1 MECRLRAWRM
11 EDAPELARLLNNRAI
26 LDNLRDGIPY
36 PYTESDAGAFL
47 RGILAADPDQTFAY
61 AVEAGGGLAGS
72 IAVFRQDNIHS
83 RTGELGYYIAQPLW
97 GQGVGTFAVG
107 EICRRLFARTDLL
120 RIVAEPFARNAAS
133 CRVLEKNGFA
143 LEGVLRQNAV
153 KNGAILDMK
162 LYARLRD
169 GSGTDG

>member
-1 MECRLRAWRM
+1 M

-36 PYTESDAGAFL
+36 PYTQADAGAFL
-47 RGILAADPDQTFAY
+47 RGMLAADPGKTFAF
-61 AVEAGGGLAGS
+61 AVEAGGALAGS
-72 IAVFRQDNIHS
+72 VAVFRQENIHA

-120 RIVAEPFARNAAS
+120 RIFAEPFAHNAAS
-133 CRVLEKNGFA
+133 CRVLEKSGFQ

-153 KNGAILDMK
+153 KNGAVLDMK

-169 GSGTDG
+169 GSGTYG